1 MKETRHRRAPQRSRS
16 RPPIVIRLVTST
28 SLLAGTALLGAS
40 VLVQVQDFLIFYS
53 GVFTL
58 LGLTGTVVIGLAA
71 TDRLV
76 LRVRHRVLMQA
87 AHRGFAVAS
96 VGFLITH
103 VVLQIM
109 RGRVSASDALLPFGD
124 AGFAVSL
131 GTIAADLLI
140 LAAATGA
147 FRGRFVGIRWPWL
160 WRALHVTAYL
170 CWPVAIVHGL
180 TAGRAAADWVT
191 LSYVAAIIAVGF
203 VLLVRLL
210 VTVGPRDRAPARF
223 AGGGKGGGGRKAET
237 IRVDDVFD
245 EEFWVTLRKEV
256 RR

>member
-1 MKETRHRRAPQRSRS
+1 
-16 RPPIVIRLVTST
+16 
-28 SLLAGTALLGAS
+28 
-40 VLVQVQDFLIFYS
+40 
-53 GVFTL
+53 
-58 LGLTGTVVIGLAA
+58 
-71 TDRLV
+71 
-76 LRVRHRVLMQA
+76 MQA
-87 AHRGFAVAS
+87 LHRFFAVFS

-109 RGRVSASDALLPFGD
+109 RGRVAPSDAFLPFGD
-124 AGFAVSL
+124 SGFAVSL
-131 GTIAADLLI
+131 GTVAAELMI
-140 LAAATGA
+140 LVAATGA

-170 CWPVAIVHGL
+170 SWPVSIVHGL

-191 LSYVAAIIAVGF
+191 LSYVAAIVAVGF
-203 VLLVRLL
+203 VLLVRLV
-210 VTVGPRDRAPARF
+210 VTVGPRDRAPAKFRS
-223 AGGGKGGGGRKAET
+223 AGKTGGGRKAET

>member
-1 MKETRHRRAPQRSRS
+1 M
-16 RPPIVIRLVTST
+16 
-28 SLLAGTALLGAS
+28 
-40 VLVQVQDFLIFYS
+40 
-53 GVFTL
+53 FTL
-58 LGLTGTVVIGLAA
+58 LGLTGTVVVGLAA

-76 LRVRHRVLMQA
+76 LRVRQRVFMQA
-87 AHRGFAVAS
+87 LHRAFAVTA

-109 RGRVSASDALLPFGD
+109 RGRIAPADAFLPFGD
-124 AGFAVSL
+124 SGFAVSL

-191 LSYVAAIIAVGF
+191 LSYVAAIVAVGF
-203 VLLVRLL
+203 VLLVRLV

-223 AGGGKGGGGRKAET
+223 RGSGKAGGGRKAET